1 MNEIIESTPTP
12 LSDVSNEPILK
23 LTLQAQDYIKSY
35 LTRKPELSD
44 QHFRVSVEG
53 GGCSGYQ
60 YNFTFDTIKQ
70 DDLVINQ
77 DDVLVLVD
85 PQSKL
90 FLKGSTIDYKDDFR
104 GSGFTVLNPNSK
116 GSCGCGVSFT
126 V

>member
-1 MNEIIESTPTP
+1 MNNIIESQPTP
-12 LSDVSNEPILK
+12 LSMPTSDALLK
-23 LTLQAQDYIKSY
+23 LTVEAENYIKSY
-35 LTRKPELSD
+35 LARKSD
-44 QHFRVSVEG
+44 LVGQSFRIAVEG

-60 YNFTFDTIKQ
+60 YNFTFDTPKD
-70 DDLVINQ
+70 DDLVIKQ
-77 DDVLVLVD
+77 GDVQVLID

-90 FLKGSTIDYKDDFR
+90 FLKGSVVDYKDDFR